1 MTYRQVTVM
10 HNAIQH
16 ITNFHVYAAII
27 IFIITYFLI
36 MTEKIN
42 RASAALLGAIL
53 MILLGIVDFNNAIT
67 EHIQWET
74 IVLLM
79 GMMILVGI
87 TNKTGV
93 FQYAAIKSAKIAKGD
108 PVRILVILSILTGV
122 GSAFLD
128 NVTTVLLIV
137 PVTFSITTILN
148 INPFPFL
155 ISEVLFSNI
164 GGTATLIGDP
174 PNIMIGAANP
184 HLDFNAFLL
193 NLAPAVLIIGVVTLG
208 ILVLIY
214 RKKLKVEDSKKQELM
229 SLNEKDYI
237 QDSVLMKKSLTV
249 LVLTILGFT
258 LHSVLHIDAAMVAI
272 TGAAVLLVIG
282 LRTHDEV
289 ESAFDSVE
297 WTTIIFFAGLFVLV
311 GGLID
316 VGIIKKLAAGALNVT
331 DGNIALSA
339 YLILWISGI
348 ASAVIDNIPFVATM
362 IPLIQDMAHGMGMSP
377 DSAQINVLWWS
388 LALGACL
395 GGNGT
400 LIGASANVIVA
411 GMAVKKGHK
420 FSFMDFLKIGAPI
433 MLVSLLISTLY
444 IFLRYLLFL

>member
-1 MTYRQVTVM
+1 M

-16 ITNFHVYAAII
+16 ITSFHVYAAII

-53 MILLGIVDFNNAIT
+53 MILLGIVDFNKAIM

-249 LVLTILGFT
+249 LVLTIL
-258 LHSVLHIDAAMVAI
+258 
-272 TGAAVLLVIG
+272 
-282 LRTHDEV
+282 
-289 ESAFDSVE
+289 
-297 WTTIIFFAGLFVLV
+297 
-311 GGLID
+311 
-316 VGIIKKLAAGALNVT
+316 
-331 DGNIALSA
+331 
-339 YLILWISGI
+339 
-348 ASAVIDNIPFVATM
+348 
-362 IPLIQDMAHGMGMSP
+362 
-377 DSAQINVLWWS
+377 
-388 LALGACL
+388 
-395 GGNGT
+395 
-400 LIGASANVIVA
+400 
-411 GMAVKKGHK
+411 
-420 FSFMDFLKIGAPI
+420 
-433 MLVSLLISTLY
+433 
-444 IFLRYLLFL
+444 

>member
-1 MTYRQVTVM
+1 M

-16 ITNFHVYAAII
+16 ITSFHVYAAII

-53 MILLGIVDFNNAIT
+53 MILLGIVDFNKAIM

-297 WTTIIFFAGLFVLV
+297 WTTVIFFAGLFILV

-377 DSAQINVLWWS
+377 DSAQISVLWWS

-395 GGNGT
+395 GGNG
-400 LIGASANVIVA
+400 
-411 GMAVKKGHK
+411 
-420 FSFMDFLKIGAPI
+420 
-433 MLVSLLISTLY
+433 
-444 IFLRYLLFL
+444 

>member
-16 ITNFHVYAAII
+16 ITSFHVYAAII

-53 MILLGIVDFNNAIT
+53 MILLGIVDFNKAIM

-193 NLAPAVLIIGVVTLG
+193 NLTPAVLIIGVVTLG

-214 RKKLKVEDSKKQELM
+214 RKKLELM

-282 LRTHDEV
+282 LRTHDE
-289 ESAFDSVE
+289 
-297 WTTIIFFAGLFVLV
+297 
-311 GGLID
+311 
-316 VGIIKKLAAGALNVT
+316 
-331 DGNIALSA
+331 
-339 YLILWISGI
+339 
-348 ASAVIDNIPFVATM
+348 
-362 IPLIQDMAHGMGMSP
+362 
-377 DSAQINVLWWS
+377 
-388 LALGACL
+388 
-395 GGNGT
+395 
-400 LIGASANVIVA
+400 
-411 GMAVKKGHK
+411 
-420 FSFMDFLKIGAPI
+420 
-433 MLVSLLISTLY
+433 
-444 IFLRYLLFL
+444 